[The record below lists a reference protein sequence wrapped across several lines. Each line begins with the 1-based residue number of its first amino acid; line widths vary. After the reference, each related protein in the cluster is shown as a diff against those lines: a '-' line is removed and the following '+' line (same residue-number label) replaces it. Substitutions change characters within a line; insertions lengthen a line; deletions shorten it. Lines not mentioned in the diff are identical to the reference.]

1 MSLINCKINPIV
13 TWSANCVLSDANV
26 NQAITVTLTDTK
38 LYILAVTLLNQDN
51 GKLLQQL
58 KSGFKSTVNW
68 NKYQLKIT
76 TQMLNQYLGSIRKC

>member
-26 NQAITVTLTDTK
+26 NQAITFTLTDTK

-76 TQMLNQYLGSIRKC
+76 TQMLNQYLDSIRKC